1 MKLFSIFFIIITLS
15 FAAPVI
21 AQIPIG
27 SSDNLLAVGNYNVN
41 QGSSDL
47 GAVIQIET
55 DKGDIVVDEGHPVT
69 YFFNQSDNNL
79 GDEDEWM
86 LFSYDDSDWEDGL
99 SAVGYNSV
107 QTTAVPDTND
117 QGAIY
122 SRFDLFRIPGGTSV
136 KSLTIRIDYDDGVI
150 VWLNEEEVLRSNMI
164 TAEEVPG
171 WGWGSSENHESTN
184 IAAPNPARW
193 NAPVSNLLEVGQD
206 NPEGSI
212 IEYTFDVK
220 PGLSVES
227 TGKLATSWGSIKAYD

>member
-1 MKLFSIFFIIITLS
+1 MKLFTIFSIIIALS
-15 FAAPVI
+15 VATPVF
-21 AQIPIG
+21 AQITIG
-27 SSDNLLAVGNYNVN
+27 SSGNLLAVGNYNVN

-86 LFSYDDSDWEDGL
+86 LFNYDDSEWEDGL
-99 SAVGYNSV
+99 SAVGYSCV

-122 SRFDLFRIPGGTSV
+122 SRFELFSIPGASSV
-136 KSLTIRIDYDDGVI
+136 KSLTIRIDYDDGVV
-150 VWLNEEEVLRSNMI
+150 VWLNGEEVLRSQFVA
-164 TAEEVPG
+164 AEGIPD
-171 WGWGSSENHESTN
+171 WGWAQLTTDKESSNKVG
-184 IAAPNPARW
+184 PDPGRW
-193 NAPVSNLLEVGQD
+193 NQPVSNIFTGAD

-220 PGLSVES
+220 PGLSVDPQD
-227 TGKLATSWGSIKAYD
+227 KLAALWGDIKVYR